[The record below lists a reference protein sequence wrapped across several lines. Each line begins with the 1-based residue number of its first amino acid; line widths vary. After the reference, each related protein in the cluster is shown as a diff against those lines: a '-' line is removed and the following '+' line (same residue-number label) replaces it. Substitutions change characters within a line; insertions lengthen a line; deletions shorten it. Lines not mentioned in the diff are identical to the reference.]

1 MCQAGIVLNKFKNTL
16 YSDIM
21 IRPHKENAT
30 LHIYKTIVVSQSI
43 LDAFPNQLSQTAE

>member
-30 LHIYKTIVVSQSI
+30 LIYIK
-43 LDAFPNQLSQTAE
+43 LLL